1 MDQKNLLQFLK
12 KSLSYILVA
21 AVASAITWFLA
32 DKTPNSKLEQ
42 LANVIDRKFIGQ
54 ADQTAIQD
62 AAADAM
68 VEALGDRWSYY
79 VPADQQ
85 DYYEKRRNNAYVG
98 IGVSVMKRADGRG
111 YDIMAVTS
119 GGPAEEAGILAG
131 DIITHADGTAVG
143 DLEVTQVQELI
154 MGEKNTRVVLKL
166 LRGEQILELSV
177 TRRTI
182 QTRVAEGRMLSDN
195 IGLVTIQNFFDH
207 SGEESIGAVEDLLAQ
222 GAEKLIFDV
231 RNNPG
236 GYVDEMV
243 QILDHLLPEG
253 PLFRSVSYSGKES
266 VEESDGSCVEV
277 PMAVIF
283 NGNTYS
289 AAEFFAAAL
298 SEYDWAVTVGEPTC
312 GKGYYQTSHTFSDG
326 SSVSLST
333 GRYMTPN
340 GVSLAEAGGLV
351 PDIPAEHAQ
360 GGVTPEQDP
369 QIRAAMEELMG

>member
-253 PLFRSVSYSGKES
+253 QLQRKG
-266 VEESDGSCVEV
+266 
-277 PMAVIF
+277 I
-283 NGNTYS
+283 
-289 AAEFFAAAL
+289 
-298 SEYDWAVTVGEPTC
+298 C
-312 GKGYYQTSHTFSDG
+312 GGIGWVLRGGAHGGDLQRQH
-326 SSVSLST
+326 LLR
-333 GRYMTPN
+333 GR
-340 GVSLAEAGGLV
+340 VLRGG
-351 PDIPAEHAQ
+351 PFGI
-360 GGVTPEQDP
+360 
-369 QIRAAMEELMG
+369 